1 MSSEIFKNI
10 DVKEIELPNT
20 DFIFDIESK
29 VLQSICYQCIRQ
41 VDGLVPIEGGLIDN
55 LLGHEHLK
63 GIHVQQDSKQHAV
76 IIKLEVGVVYGVS
89 LPKKAEALQMLVVK
103 EISDLTGLH
112 VGSCH
117 VIFKNLVVKHVD
129 VVKV

>member
-1 MSSEIFKNI
+1 MTSDVFKNI
-10 DVKEIELPNT
+10 DVKEIELPTT

-41 VDGLVPIEGGLIDN
+41 IDGLHPIEGNLIDN

-76 IIKLEVGVVYGVS
+76 IVKIEVGVSYGVC
-89 LPKKAEALQMLVVK
+89 LPKKAESLQNLIVK
-103 EISDLTGLH
+103 EMSELTGLH
-112 VGSCH
+112 VGSVH
-117 VIFKNLVVKHVD
+117 VIFKNLIVKSQD
-129 VVKV
+129 TIKV